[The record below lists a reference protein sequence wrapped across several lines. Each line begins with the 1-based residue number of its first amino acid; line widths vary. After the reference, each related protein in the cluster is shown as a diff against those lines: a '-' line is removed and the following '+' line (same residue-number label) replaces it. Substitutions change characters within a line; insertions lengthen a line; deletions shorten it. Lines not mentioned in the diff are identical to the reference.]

1 MLRRADTPWGHPPD
15 DPAVARLV
23 SLMVA
28 ANAPH
33 LVVLSSDPV
42 DILARAVPMAS
53 ADPASETAIALVQCI
68 LIMADDAAPRAM
80 TA

>member
-1 MLRRADTPWGHPPD
+1 
-15 DPAVARLV
+15 
-23 SLMVA
+23 MVA

-42 DILARAVPMAS
+42 DILARAVPMTS
-53 ADPASETAIALVQCI
+53 ADPATETAIALVQRI
-68 LIMADDAAPRAM
+68 LIRADDAAPRAM